1 MSNRHF
7 SPLRNVEKFDFKKI
21 NNRPFSSIAPRT
33 VFHNKRSNNIKNF
46 REKESN
52 SIKYYIENNIYENH
66 RNQNKITETRNR
78 YNKLHKKNLL
88 GKEKYTNFTI
98 FIKREMNFKEKNS
111 SNIPKKLTRQHS
123 AIQLNPRR
131 MYKDNP
137 LYLTETIIKKHHKK
151 NNNLFFN
158 NQNNNINNNNNNDM
172 LFPYIDFGDKEENII
187 INNHKYKNISLLRR
201 IENEKKMNKTSCII
215 EPDKNIYLFQ
225 KKLEYIS
232 LNKKKGQKLYNYM
245 EELNEF
251 INKKY
256 GNRLKAE
263 KAKISFEE
271 YKNQHE
277 LIDDKIYSLQRANKL
292 YNDLY
297 VYKFNDYIKFLGKQI
312 DKYNKSN
319 YYLLNEVFILQKET
333 LKLKMR
339 INKLLEDKKFYNKFI
354 FLQIC
359 TQEKKVKLPDYY
371 DYILNHTLEEG
382 INYYKGVLNEKEV
395 KHIFDYKKNIIYKDY
410 ESYIY
415 QIKIYENENREMLNK
430 LDSLKK
436 EVNRLNTEKKELF
449 DEDEQLTLY
458 LDNKMEEK
466 SKERIDI
473 INKYNLLCNEKNK
486 LLKQIQF
493 TYVNENQIN
502 KRTKQKKKRKY
513 SYYSSYFKG
522 RDKNKKN
529 TNKSTNESYN
539 TNNNNRNKN
548 KQLTTKTKSFS
559 VDEQLFLDYNINYDN
574 TQNKN
579 QHTILYYKIR
589 KLFFL
594 LINFIKK
601 EENLNKKEK
610 ITTENGLILKMLTKI
625 EDAMNLFIENEK
637 NFNRINKEEIIKIK
651 LKMEKQ
657 RKIMKGQ
664 RQIAIIKA
672 KYENMKKKLEEKNN
686 KIYFLPNNRKRAIS
700 ACINK
705 RVVTKKEEAQ
715 LIKKKEFEDFLED
728 FNED

>member
-1 MSNRHF
+1 
-7 SPLRNVEKFDFKKI
+7 
-21 NNRPFSSIAPRT
+21 
-33 VFHNKRSNNIKNF
+33 
-46 REKESN
+46 
-52 SIKYYIENNIYENH
+52 
-66 RNQNKITETRNR
+66 
-78 YNKLHKKNLL
+78 
-88 GKEKYTNFTI
+88 
-98 FIKREMNFKEKNS
+98 
-111 SNIPKKLTRQHS
+111 
-123 AIQLNPRR
+123 
-131 MYKDNP
+131 
-137 LYLTETIIKKHHKK
+137 
-151 NNNLFFN
+151 
-158 NQNNNINNNNNNDM
+158 
-172 LFPYIDFGDKEENII
+172 
-187 INNHKYKNISLLRR
+187 
-201 IENEKKMNKTSCII
+201 
-215 EPDKNIYLFQ
+215 
-225 KKLEYIS
+225 
-232 LNKKKGQKLYNYM
+232 
-245 EELNEF
+245 
-251 INKKY
+251 
-256 GNRLKAE
+256 
-263 KAKISFEE
+263 
-271 YKNQHE
+271 
-277 LIDDKIYSLQRANKL
+277 
-292 YNDLY
+292 
-297 VYKFNDYIKFLGKQI
+297 
-312 DKYNKSN
+312 
-319 YYLLNEVFILQKET
+319 
-333 LKLKMR
+333 
-339 INKLLEDKKFYNKFI
+339 
-354 FLQIC
+354 
-359 TQEKKVKLPDYY
+359 
-371 DYILNHTLEEG
+371 
-382 INYYKGVLNEKEV
+382 
-395 KHIFDYKKNIIYKDY
+395 
-410 ESYIY
+410 
-415 QIKIYENENREMLNK
+415 MLNK

-436 EVNRLNTEKKELF
+436 EVNRLNIEKKELF

-502 KRTKQKKKRKY
+502 KRTKQKKKSKY
-513 SYYSSYFKG
+513 SYYNSYFKG

-539 TNNNNRNKN
+539 SNNNRNKN

-559 VDEQLFLDYNINYDN
+559 IDEQLFLDYNINYDN
-574 TQNKN
+574 TQSKN

-610 ITTENGLILKMLTKI
+610 ITSENGLILKMLTKI

-700 ACINK
+700 ASINK
-705 RVVTKKEEAQ
+705 RVVMKKEEAQ
-715 LIKKKEFEDFLED
+715 LIKKKEFKDFLKD